1 VSKIDANN
9 LVASRR
15 RDGHRPPE
23 RTDVTKILWLT
34 TNNSESELFVLSQ

>member
-15 RDGHRPPE
+15 RVGHRSAE
-23 RTDVTKILWLT
+23 QNDVTKILWLT